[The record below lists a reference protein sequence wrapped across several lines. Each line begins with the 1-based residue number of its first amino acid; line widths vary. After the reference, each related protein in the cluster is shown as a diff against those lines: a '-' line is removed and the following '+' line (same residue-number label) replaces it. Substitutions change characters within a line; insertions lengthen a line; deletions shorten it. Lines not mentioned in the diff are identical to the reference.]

1 MVKTR
6 DTLTLEHTGKDTSP
20 SAEQVKGPSQ
30 QEMRDKYRNAEVGAA
45 GSSELKGITR

>member
-30 QEMRDKYRNAEVGAA
+30 QERDKYRNDEGGAA
-45 GSSELKGITR
+45 GSSELKEITR